1 MIFVDFC
8 KGPKGFWVGCAEFQN
23 GRAFASGRTLDI
35 LLDHIKTMVYRTW
48 KISARNVMLSSRQM
62 EVGEFQAKH
71 FIFMSPKFKGKFWN
85 ETPKRYQ
92 QTTKYTTRNK
102 KSVIVDGN
110 FYDSI
115 SEAEEKLGLKGDTLG
130 QALRHNQTTTMGHT
144 IAYAKTNQLLEEKTE
159 EKQEITGKIRK
170 DTPKFTYEEKDGVL
184 YVYETKLVAK
194 FEVYGEKDAK

>member
-62 EVGEFQAKH
+62 EVGEFQTKH
-71 FIFMSPKFKGKFWN
+71 FMFMSPKFKGKFWN
-85 ETPKRYQ
+85 EKPKHYIPK
-92 QTTKYTTRNK
+92 TSVKKAENVISNK
-102 KSVIVDGN
+102 
-110 FYDSI
+110 
-115 SEAEEKLGLKGDTLG
+115 
-130 QALRHNQTTTMGHT
+130 
-144 IAYAKTNQLLEEKTE
+144 E